1 MNRIKPRRLPL
12 MTIALSACTMLGL
25 SLTAQST
32 EPDKTQLAVQALAEQ
47 LVAVE
52 KEIRDSR
59 FFDSEQDRAKAYM
72 HLVRT
77 LIAGLETEVLQD
89 KDLPYLRAT
98 DFWLREGA
106 DNPDQRYSYSPI
118 HGGETYRIWGKIGS
132 AYRLEVNLYAG
143 APWASSGRSAGYLA
157 HEQIDVNEDGTFEIF
172 LSRDKMPG
180 NWLENPADASTVMMR
195 QVYNEWSDQFPGEIH
210 IDRVGYE
217 HKRSPEM
224 TAAEVAKRLEA
235 ASDTFRQHALVWPNM
250 TENIIT
256 GAWPANVVPTLQDR
270 GDLGGVPGRLMAM
283 GHFEVPKGQ
292 ALLIKAPQSH
302 GVYQGIQ
309 LADRWLASLEYGNL
323 ISSLNT
329 AQAHL
334 SADGNYYYVIAADDP
349 GYINWLDTGG
359 LNRGVFIMRYDG
371 VPMPLDP
378 SIQPSAE
385 LIPIEALATRIP
397 DFRSETPAER
407 EHRRAERRRHVQV
420 RANR

>member
-1 MNRIKPRRLPL
+1 
-12 MTIALSACTMLGL
+12 
-25 SLTAQST
+25 
-32 EPDKTQLAVQALAEQ
+32 
-47 LVAVE
+47 
-52 KEIRDSR
+52 
-59 FFDSEQDRAKAYM
+59 
-72 HLVRT
+72 
-77 LIAGLETEVLQD
+77 
-89 KDLPYLRAT
+89 
-98 DFWLREGA
+98 
-106 DNPDQRYSYSPI
+106 
-118 HGGETYRIWGKIGS
+118 
-132 AYRLEVNLYAG
+132 VNLYAG